1 MILHVRPKEVD
12 EPVAQEDSQQPATEA
27 SLASASSS
35 SPAPFVVPP
44 IEQEHLDKALPVSL
58 VTERTK
64 VKLLCTP
71 ETYGLHLRCVCA
83 CVCVCVRV
91 RACVSCS
98 SADSTR
104 FHFKVVTTYCHT
116 RRESRSASSRE
127 LAVCSIWTPTQSPS
141 SKTQT

>member
-1 MILHVRPKEVD
+1 
-12 EPVAQEDSQQPATEA
+12 
-27 SLASASSS
+27 
-35 SPAPFVVPP
+35 
-44 IEQEHLDKALPVSL
+44 L

-71 ETYGLHLRCVCA
+71 ETYICLRLCACVRACARACVACVRA
-83 CVCVCVRV
+83 CVCV
-91 RACVSCS
+91 RASSS

-104 FHFKVVTTYCHT
+104 FTSKVVTTYCHT

-127 LAVCSIWTPTQSPS
+127 LAVCSIWTPTPSPS